1 MTRLMIVLIFT
12 TLAINCYGLYTVA
25 SIETNYITPKTEKT
39 VLGHR
44 VGPGGQLM
52 LVTK

>member
-1 MTRLMIVLIFT
+1 MTRFMTFLIMITFAV
-12 TLAINCYGLYTVA
+12 NCYAIYTIA
-25 SIETNYITPKTEKT
+25 TLESNYTAPKTEKT
-39 VLGHR
+39 ILGHR